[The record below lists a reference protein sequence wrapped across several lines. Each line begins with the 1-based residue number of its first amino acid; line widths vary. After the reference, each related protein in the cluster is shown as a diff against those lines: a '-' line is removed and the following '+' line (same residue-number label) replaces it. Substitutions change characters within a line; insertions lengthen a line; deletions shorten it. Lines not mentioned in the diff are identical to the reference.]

1 MKGTKFGII
10 ILGIVIILIALIQAG
25 QKTPIDW
32 NKTYNPH
39 DKIPFG
45 TYVIKRE
52 LKSIFPKNKS
62 IKNINQS
69 LYRYLND
76 SISQQPSSKDLF
88 FIGSQFHPG
97 KTAMDALLTFVHKG
111 NNVFLATYR
120 MPNMLEDTLQFETSY
135 FNDYLAGIP
144 FKNDSVFY
152 TLPAYRLNIL
162 TPKHPSQIF
171 FNKLNDPLTT
181 ILGYLK
187 RDTVSVPNFVSIP
200 FGKGN
205 FYLQLSPEAYSNYY
219 MLDSATYP
227 LAYQSLH
234 HLKGKHILWYDG
246 FFGAKDYQQSKT
258 PLRFILSKPPL
269 RSAWYLLLITL
280 ILFLIFKSK
289 REQKAIPILE
299 PEKNLSVSFAQTIG
313 SLYYESGHP
322 DDMIKKKIQYFL
334 YFIKKEF
341 RFENTDIEKQHFR
354 EKATLSLKLSRKEID
369 TFFDKLYF
377 YKNKTNPTTQDLKD
391 LQKLIEDFKHK
402 TNLK

>member
-32 NKTYNPH
+32 RKTYNPH

-45 TYVIKRE
+45 TYVIQQE
-52 LKSIFPKNKS
+52 LKSIFPKNIT
-62 IKNINQS
+62 IKNIDQS
-69 LYRYLND
+69 LYQYLND
-76 SISQQPSSKDLF
+76 SISEQASSRDLF

-97 KTAMDALLTFVHKG
+97 KTAMEALLTFVHKG
-111 NNVFLATYR
+111 NNALLATNR
-120 MPNMLEDTLQFETSY
+120 IPNILEDTLQFKTTY
-135 FNDYLAGIP
+135 FNSYLADIP
-144 FKNDSVFY
+144 FQNDSVFY
-152 TLPAYRLNIL
+152 TLPAYHLNIQAS
-162 TPKHPSQIF
+162 KYPSQIF
-171 FNKLNDPLTT
+171 FNELNDSLTT

-187 RDTVSVPNFVSIP
+187 RDTISVPNFVCIQ

-205 FYLQLSPEAYSNYY
+205 FYLQLSPEVYSNYY
-219 MLDSATYP
+219 MLDSMTYP

-246 FFGAKDYQQSKT
+246 FFGANDYQESRT
-258 PLRFILSKPPL
+258 PLRFILSIPPL

-289 REQKAIPILE
+289 REQKAIPIVE
-299 PEKNLSVSFAQTIG
+299 PEKNLSVSFAKTIG

-341 RFENTDIEKQHFR
+341 RFEDTDIEKQHFR

-369 TFFDKLYF
+369 AFFDKLYF